1 MNQNLKK
8 AAVRIA
14 GMLGIGRITS
24 QKDSGE
30 IQQAQYQTPLEV
42 ASAPRM
48 ADFGF
53 SSGLPVGTDVVIAFI
68 GGDRSS
74 PVIIASNHQGYRR
87 TGLNEG
93 ETAIYNKW
101 AMEVLLTENGVFID
115 AKGKDVEVNN
125 AANVIINASEGILAN
140 TPVLKCTGDIIDNC
154 ESTLGLPNDC
164 SIGEIGGISDRQ
176 RSVVSKLI
184 STGGLNR
191 DYYIRVAAALGYTIT
206 ITQFRPAISGMSV
219 CGDALN
225 GDEWPFAWRINAPE
239 TTIKY
244 ALSGASYCGDPLAS
258 WGNKQLECAINKI
271 APSHLNL
278 IFSYS

>member
-101 AMEVLLTENGVFID
+101 AMEVLLTEKGVFID

-125 AANVIINASEGILAN
+125 ATNVTINASEGILAN

-154 ESTLGLPNDC
+154 ESNTRTLKELRDAHNDH
-164 SIGEIGGISDRQ
+164 DH
-176 RSVVSKLI
+176 VVKNVQK
-184 STGGLNR
+184 GN
-191 DYYIRVAAALGYTIT
+191 D
-206 ITQFRPAISGMSV
+206 
-219 CGDALN
+219 DATS
-225 GDEWPFAWRINAPE
+225 EKTE
-239 TTIKY
+239 EQVK
-244 ALSGASYCGDPLAS
+244 
-258 WGNKQLECAINKI
+258 
-271 APSHLNL
+271 
-278 IFSYS
+278 

>member
-8 AAVRIA
+8 AAGRIA

-48 ADFGF
+48 SDFGF

-93 ETAIYNKW
+93 ETVFYNKW
-101 AMEVLLTENGVFID
+101 ALEVLLTEKGVFID

-125 AANVIINASEGILAN
+125 ATNVTINASEGILAN
-140 TPVLKCTGDIIDNC
+140 TLVLKCTGDIIDNC
-154 ESTLGLPNDC
+154 ESNTRTLKELRDAHNDH
-164 SIGEIGGISDRQ
+164 DH
-176 RSVVSKLI
+176 VVKNVQK
-184 STGGLNR
+184 GN
-191 DYYIRVAAALGYTIT
+191 D
-206 ITQFRPAISGMSV
+206 
-219 CGDALN
+219 DATS
-225 GDEWPFAWRINAPE
+225 EKTE
-239 TTIKY
+239 EQVK
-244 ALSGASYCGDPLAS
+244 
-258 WGNKQLECAINKI
+258 
-271 APSHLNL
+271 
-278 IFSYS
+278 

>member
-101 AMEVLLTENGVFID
+101 AMEVLLTEKGVFID

-125 AANVIINASEGILAN
+125 ATTVTINASEGILAN

-154 ESTLGLPNDC
+154 ESNTRTLKELRDAHNDH
-164 SIGEIGGISDRQ
+164 DH
-176 RSVVSKLI
+176 VVKNVQK
-184 STGGLNR
+184 GN
-191 DYYIRVAAALGYTIT
+191 D
-206 ITQFRPAISGMSV
+206 
-219 CGDALN
+219 DATS
-225 GDEWPFAWRINAPE
+225 EKTE
-239 TTIKY
+239 EQVK
-244 ALSGASYCGDPLAS
+244 
-258 WGNKQLECAINKI
+258 
-271 APSHLNL
+271 
-278 IFSYS
+278 

>member
-87 TGLNEG
+87 TRLNEG

-101 AMEVLLTENGVFID
+101 AMEVLLTEKGVFID

-125 AANVIINASEGILAN
+125 ATNVTINASEGILAN

-154 ESTLGLPNDC
+154 ESNTRTLKELRDAHNDH
-164 SIGEIGGISDRQ
+164 DH
-176 RSVVSKLI
+176 VVKNVQK
-184 STGGLNR
+184 GN
-191 DYYIRVAAALGYTIT
+191 D
-206 ITQFRPAISGMSV
+206 
-219 CGDALN
+219 DATS
-225 GDEWPFAWRINAPE
+225 EKTE
-239 TTIKY
+239 EQVK
-244 ALSGASYCGDPLAS
+244 
-258 WGNKQLECAINKI
+258 
-271 APSHLNL
+271 
-278 IFSYS
+278 

>member
-101 AMEVLLTENGVFID
+101 AMEVLLTEKGVFID

-125 AANVIINASEGILAN
+125 ATNVTINASEGILAN

-154 ESTLGLPNDC
+154 
-164 SIGEIGGISDRQ
+164 
-176 RSVVSKLI
+176 V
-184 STGGLNR
+184 
-191 DYYIRVAAALGYTIT
+191 
-206 ITQFRPAISGMSV
+206 M
-219 CGDALN
+219 
-225 GDEWPFAWRINAPE
+225 
-239 TTIKY
+239 
-244 ALSGASYCGDPLAS
+244 
-258 WGNKQLECAINKI
+258 
-271 APSHLNL
+271 
-278 IFSYS
+278 